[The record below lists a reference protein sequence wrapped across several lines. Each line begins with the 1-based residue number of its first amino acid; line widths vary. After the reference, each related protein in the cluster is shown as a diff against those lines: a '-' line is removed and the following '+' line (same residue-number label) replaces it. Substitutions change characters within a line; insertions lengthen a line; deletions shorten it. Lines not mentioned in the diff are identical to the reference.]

1 MTVIINLNES
11 CIMVMS
17 GVMSVYVCLCIRDSV
32 SVGSVASNNFTLSET
47 LSSRRIAL
55 FSLSPARSHR
65 SLTLSTHN

>member
-32 SVGSVASNNFTLSET
+32 CVSVGPSNN
-47 LSSRRIAL
+47 
-55 FSLSPARSHR
+55 
-65 SLTLSTHN
+65 LTI